1 MTAFEIAFRAY
12 LPILIAGFVAIL
24 TCLFADRR
32 NWSRWPC
39 AIGLALTRP
48 LLLLLAGLF
57 LEEAVATGG
66 YQREAGMIGAI
77 LLGAGIPIAL
87 EFLSLLALARRLGL
101 LRRKSPRYANGPQ
114 AELRTSSN

>member
-48 LLLLLAGLF
+48 LLLLLAG
-57 LEEAVATGG
+57 
-66 YQREAGMIGAI
+66 
-77 LLGAGIPIAL
+77 IPIAL